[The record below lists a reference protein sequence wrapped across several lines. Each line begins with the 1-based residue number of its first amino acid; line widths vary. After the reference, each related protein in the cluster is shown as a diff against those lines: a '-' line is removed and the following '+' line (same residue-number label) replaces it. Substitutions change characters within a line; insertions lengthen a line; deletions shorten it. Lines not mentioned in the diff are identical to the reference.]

1 VVLNRAVPVADPY
14 PVEGHEQDRSWLSAV
29 TSPAPGRAVLKLGS
43 VVNGH
48 SITQVTHAETRL
60 TVDVG
65 TSTASFIA
73 AYENAVPV
81 MPADAVDAL
90 IARRASWQEMLDL
103 VDASAPHGFLI
114 YSRTEIQPV
123 MSLAGHPRACVAY
136 LMGNHTIAERMYRHD
151 PTVMLYAP
159 LRTLIWEHPDGNGR
173 FTFDQ
178 PSAQFHSF
186 GDADIATVGVEL
198 DRKIAAL
205 LDHLGVDVPEPLRG
219 S

>member
-1 VVLNRAVPVADPY
+1 MYEVWPSGQSTTTGMGRRDGGRFGRNVA
-14 PVEGHEQDRSWLSAV
+14 
-29 TSPAPGRAVLKLGS
+29 SPDWACLRWGS

-48 SITQVTHAETRL
+48 SIIQVTHSETRW

-65 TSTASFIA
+65 TSTTGFIA

-81 MPADAVDAL
+81 MPADAVGAL
-90 IARRASWQEMLDL
+90 IARAAPWQEMLDL

-123 MSLAGHPRACVAY
+123 MNLAGHPRACVGY

-173 FTFDQ
+173 FTFDR
-178 PSAQFHSF
+178 PSAQFRSF

-205 LDHLGVDVPEPLRG
+205 LDHLGVDVPEPLR
-219 S
+219 SS